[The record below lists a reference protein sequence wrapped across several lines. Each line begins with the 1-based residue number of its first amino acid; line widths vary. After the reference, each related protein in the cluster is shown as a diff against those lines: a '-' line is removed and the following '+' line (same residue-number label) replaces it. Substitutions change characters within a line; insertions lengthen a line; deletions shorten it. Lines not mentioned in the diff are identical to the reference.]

1 MAEIT
6 RETELTPELLKE
18 LKAQHKKLF
27 KTVLGEDI
35 FVWHK
40 LNRKEYKQVMKKYED
55 VEDRDERLWAREEEA
70 CRLAIVYPC
79 QEVIEEMLD
88 ESAGLATI
96 LSDEIYEKSGF
107 RVAEQTEEV

>member
-40 LNRKEYKQVMKKYED
+40 LNRKEYKQVMKKL
-55 VEDRDERLWAREEEA
+55 EDRDERLWAREEEA